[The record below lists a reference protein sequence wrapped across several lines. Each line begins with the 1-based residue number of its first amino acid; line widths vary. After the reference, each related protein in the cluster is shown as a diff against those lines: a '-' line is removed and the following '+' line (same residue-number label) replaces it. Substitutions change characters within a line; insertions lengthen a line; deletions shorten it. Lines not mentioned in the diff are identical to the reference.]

1 MRYIMM
7 MLARDIINLLRHTY
21 STHSFGCLVFVEV
34 NDG

>member
-7 MLARDIINLLRHTY
+7 MLARDIINLLSHTSSTY
-21 STHSFGCLVFVEV
+21 SFGFLVFVEV